1 MDHEPYE
8 SAGTA
13 GARPVTAAGDASS
26 SEPASARAAWYKPK
40 LWLLDF
46 TETGGAMWPGDW
58 EPGNY
63 GGS

>member
-1 MDHEPYE
+1 MDHEPHE
-8 SAGTA
+8 SAA
-13 GARPVTAAGDASS
+13 PASARPAAAGDASS

-46 TETGGAMWPGDW
+46 TETGGSRWPGDW